1 MIEEA
6 TAAEQL
12 LLGNLAEEIEGWS
25 CCERTLL
32 PLTHEFARTRR
43 VRIRTLSHHGGEG
56 IEEHTSDHEG
66 IEERTS
72 DHERRGDTY
81 PPDSFIRNGSL
92 ASPIST
98 VILVL

>member
-1 MIEEA
+1 MIEGSA
-6 TAAEQL
+6 AAEQL

-25 CCERTLL
+25 CCERMLI

-56 IEEHTSDHEG
+56 IEEHTSDHE
-66 IEERTS
+66 
-72 DHERRGDTY
+72 RRGDTY